1 MTQSTGENSTTTSTG
16 GQEGSVG
23 NGGQTITVDVNKR
36 PTDTAG
42 QSNTGQQNAQTY
54 TQADIDRIVGER
66 LNREKSKYS
75 DYDQLKQRAEQWD
88 KFVAES
94 KTEQEKAL
102 DQARK
107 DAADAARNETRQEF
121 GAKLVDAH
129 LTAAA
134 TGRMTP
140 EALSALLAGV
150 NKTAFLT
157 DGGDVDATKV
167 TQFIDGIAPAPNGTA
182 PRVGGFG
189 QGPRTGAPAGG
200 IDAGAATWEA
210 RHAKGAMPPL
220 IS

>member
-1 MTQSTGENSTTTSTG
+1 MAEQGESSTTTSTDG
-16 GQEGSVG
+16 NDQTGS
-23 NGGQTITVDVNKR
+23 T
-36 PTDTAG
+36 
-42 QSNTGQQNAQTY
+42 QSGEQSKTQPASAQTF
-54 TQADIDRIVGER
+54 TQADLDRVVAER
-66 LNREKSKYS
+66 LSREKAKYS
-75 DYDQLKQRAEQWD
+75 DYDQLKTRAEQWD

-94 KTEQEKAL
+94 KTQQEKEL

-107 DAADAARNETRQEF
+107 DAADAARAETRQEF
-121 GAKLVDAH
+121 GSKLVDAH

-140 EALSALLAGV
+140 EALTALLAGV
-150 NKTAFLT
+150 NKSAFLT

-167 TQFIDGIAPAPNGTA
+167 TQFIDGIAPATA
-182 PRVGGFG
+182 AGPRVGGFG

-200 IDAGAATWEA
+200 IDAGAAVWEA